1 MSLRSSV
8 SFSLFSPV
16 CLAACSVVW
25 FSGCAG
31 FMPKGGPA
39 GSALQNK
46 SDLKAENIRLVEV
59 DGQVARNLAAQRAPK
74 LFSQKMSNAQRSTSR
89 VERGDSLEVAVV
101 EAPPAALFG
110 GGALDAKM
118 GSAGSHLTT
127 FPEQMVNTAGNITV
141 PFAGSV
147 PAAGRTVQEI
157 QDDVSERLKDK
168 ANQAQVIV
176 RQTKNTSAYATVVG
190 EVKNSMRVPLTP
202 GGERVLDALALAGG
216 ATQPVNKMMLRL
228 SRGSAAY
235 SLPLESII
243 ADPKQNVVLRPGDV
257 LTAVAQPLS
266 FTALGATGKNE
277 EIQFEAKGITLAQAL
292 ARSGGLID
300 LRASNRGVYVFRFE
314 PGRSGGAQQPVIY
327 HVDLSEAASFF
338 IAKTFPIS
346 DGDVLYVSSAKGAE
360 LQKFVNILSSVAFP
374 TLSAAATASAFR

>member
-1 MSLRSSV
+1 
-8 SFSLFSPV
+8 
-16 CLAACSVVW
+16 
-25 FSGCAG
+25 
-31 FMPKGGPA
+31 MPKGGPSGA
-39 GSALQNK
+39 ALRNQR
-46 SDLKAENIRLVEV
+46 DLKVENIRLVEV
-59 DGQVARNLAAQRAPK
+59 DGEVARNLAAQRAPK
-74 LFSQKMSNAQRSTSR
+74 LFSQKMSNAQRATSR
-89 VERGDSLEVAVV
+89 VERGVSLEVAVV

-157 QDDVSERLKDK
+157 QDDVYERLKDK

-176 RQTKNTSAYATVVG
+176 RQTKNTSAYVTVVG

-228 SRGSAAY
+228 SRGSSVY
-235 SLPLESII
+235 SLPLETII

-266 FTALGATGKNE
+266 FTALGATGRNE

-292 ARSGGLID
+292 ARSGGLTD
-300 LRASNRGVYVFRFE
+300 VRASDRGVYIFRFE
-314 PGRSGGAQQPVIY
+314 PGRSGGEQQPVIY

-338 IAKTFPIS
+338 IAKTFPVS
-346 DGDVLYVSSAKGAE
+346 DGDVLYVSNAKGAE
-360 LQKFVNILSSVAFP
+360 LQKFVNILSSVAYP